1 MNPFHFFFDS
11 LLKSAGLSLTRNLT
25 IDEIRLIISKVNE
38 YLYTNYN
45 GIGLT
50 NILDTDFEYFS
61 EFHKFWEA
69 YHKEILSPEIDE
81 TQCDK
86 AADVL
91 HNVLTTFG
99 KGVFYELYD
108 TYSLTLEQICKVKF
122 FSANQD
128 FRGSRDFRVLVDK
141 FSNDPSIFDKSII
154 FENPEDFLKHIGI
167 TSLSQNDKR
176 VKYAKTAAQMLIQL
190 NIEPYN
196 LFEYF
201 GRDVLKIR
209 DYLSNQRGSG
219 FGYKKIDMFIR
230 DMILLNV
237 WESPIN
243 FDKINVA
250 SDINTIKVALRS
262 GILKT
267 KIPLISSFM
276 DIFCYQYSLIDEMNA
291 LAWRKVWE
299 KWELKYPGNC
309 IESPC
314 LIDYFIYRIVGKE
327 FCKESLYIYKC
338 ETENHTFKWHSSH
351 NKTCQLC
358 YDKGKR
364 SKANIIKKVLP
375 CTDKDGKISITKN
388 KFVSDTDA
396 TLKGLEVCPFITIC
410 SPQSEYF
417 IKLNPPKS
425 ISILGQTGWDTART
439 RRNEGGGGLMS

>member
-1 MNPFHFFFDS
+1 MNSFNLFFDS
-11 LLKSAGLSLTRNLT
+11 LLKSAGISLIKNLT
-25 IDEIRLIISKVNE
+25 IDDIRLIISKVNE
-38 YLYTNYN
+38 YLYTNYD
-45 GIGLT
+45 GIGVT
-50 NILDTDFEYFS
+50 NILDTNFEYFS
-61 EFHKFWEA
+61 EFHKFWEK

-81 TQCDK
+81 KQCDK

-91 HNVLTTFG
+91 HNVLLTFG
-99 KGVFYELYD
+99 KDVFRELYN
-108 TYSLTLEQICKVKF
+108 TYSLTSEQICKVRF

-128 FRGSRDFRVLVDK
+128 FRGSRDFKVLADK
-141 FSNDPSIFDKSII
+141 FSSDPSVFDKNII
-154 FENPEDFLKHIGI
+154 FEIPEDFLKHIGI

-176 VKYAKTAAQMLIQL
+176 IKYAKTAAQILIDL
-190 NIEPYN
+190 KIEPYN

-201 GRDVLKIR
+201 AKDVLKIR

-219 FGYKKIDMFIR
+219 FGFKKIDIFIR

-237 WESPIN
+237 WENPIN

-276 DIFCYQYSLIDEMNA
+276 DIFCYQYGLIDEMNA

-299 KWELKYPGNC
+299 KWKLKHPENC

-314 LIDYFIYRIVGKE
+314 LIDYFIYRIIGKE
-327 FCKESLYIYKC
+327 FCKETLYFFQCKS
-338 ETENHTFKWHSSH
+338 ENHLFKWHSSH
-351 NKTCQLC
+351 NQSCQLC
-358 YDKGKR
+358 YGKGKR
-364 SKANIIKKVLP
+364 SKAYIIKKVLP

-388 KFVSDTDA
+388 NFVKDTNA
-396 TLKGLEVCPFITIC
+396 LLRGLEECPFITVC
-410 SPQSEYF
+410 CPQSENF

-425 ISILGQTGWDTART
+425 ISILGQTGWDSART